1 MSQDTVTRTT
11 VVQAPPEKAFEVF
24 TAGMTRWWNPE
35 YTIGGQPYAAV
46 VVEPHEGGRWYE
58 RAADG
63 TECDWG
69 RVLTWDPPARLVLTW
84 QISADWQPDP
94 TLVTELEIRFTPH
107 DDGGTHVTLEHRGL
121 AAYGDRAPEMHGVFA
136 SPDGWAGL
144 LERLAAELG

>member
-1 MSQDTVTRTT
+1 PHRAHPARPAHAPHPAHRPSGAATSQDTVTRTT

-84 QISADWQPDP
+84 QI
-94 TLVTELEIRFTPH
+94 
-107 DDGGTHVTLEHRGL
+107 
-121 AAYGDRAPEMHGVFA
+121 
-136 SPDGWAGL
+136 
-144 LERLAAELG
+144 